1 MRLLRRSLAVSLS
14 LFLCGVA
21 PPLRA
26 AGKPLGL
33 LTLAYGA
40 RLNTSEAFAGL
51 SVFPGEE
58 MATQAEGKAMVRIGG
73 SVATLA
79 GSSAMTLEPEGDGA
93 HVDLAAGSVFVTS
106 TRKNPLAVH
115 AEDALLRPHGA
126 QDVQARVL
134 LYAPKVLQVTTRTGS
149 LDFSYHGEFR
159 VLPEGQTYRI
169 YLESDAAPEAQ
180 GPAGAGSGSTSGPAQ
195 TAGMSTGTKVAYFIV
210 AGVGA
215 GLAAWAIN
223 DVIQSNDSIESP
235 AKP

>member
-1 MRLLRRSLAVSLS
+1 MRTLRGLLAVSLGLS
-14 LFLCGVA
+14 LCGFTL
-21 PPLRA
+21 PLQA
-26 AGKPLGL
+26 GGKPLGL

-40 RLNTSEAFAGL
+40 RLNTAEAFAGL

-58 MATQAEGKAMVRIGG
+58 MATDAEGKAMVRIGS

-79 GSSAMTLEPEGDGA
+79 GDSRMTLQPNGDGA
-93 HVDLAAGSVFVTS
+93 HVDLAAGSVFVS
-106 TRKNPLAVH
+106 SAKKNPLEVH
-115 AEDALLRPHGA
+115 AEDALLRPHGV
-126 QDVQARVL
+126 QDVEARVL
-134 LYAPKVLQVTTRTGS
+134 LFAPKVLQVTTRVGS

-180 GPAGAGSGSTSGPAQ
+180 GPAGAGSGNSGGQAQ

-215 GLAAWAIN
+215 GVAAWAIN
-223 DVIQSNDSIESP
+223 DVIQSNDSVESP